1 MALKNILVHVDASD
15 RAGER
20 IRIAAELA
28 GPDDGHLTGV
38 FVTPDPPFPT
48 WMVAGMPASA
58 LEAAIENTRSEGEAA
73 RGRFLDIAERAGV
86 HAEWRSASGSVARVT
101 AQHARYADLAVVGK
115 GSADDPARYPYP
127 ELAADLTMSCGR
139 PVLVVPNSG
148 RFDRLGRH
156 VLVCWNAS
164 REATRAVND
173 AMPLLQR
180 AEKVVVLS
188 VNPHRPSGGDHGE
201 IPSANIALH
210 LARHGVNAEAANTTA
225 DGISVADIVL
235 SHVSDR
241 GIDLIVSGAWGH
253 SRMRE
258 WAFGGVT
265 ESLLRDV
272 TVPALMSH

>member
-1 MALKNILVHVDASD
+1 MVLRNILVHVDASE

-38 FVTPDPPFPT
+38 FVSPDPPIPT
-48 WMVAGMPASA
+48 WMVAGMPVGA
-58 LEAAIENTRSEGEAA
+58 LEAAIERTRGEGEAA
-73 RGRFLDIAERAGV
+73 RRRFQEVAERAGV
-86 HAEWRSASGSVARVT
+86 HAEWRTASGSVGRIA
-101 AQHARYADLAVVGK
+101 AQHARYADVAVVGK
-115 GSADDPARYPYP
+115 GSASEP
-127 ELAADLTMSCGR
+127 ERFPHPDLAADLTMSCGR
-139 PVLVVPNSG
+139 PVLVVPNAG
-148 RFDRLGRH
+148 RFDRVGH
-156 VLVCWNAS
+156 QVLVCWNAS

-173 AMPLLQR
+173 AMPLLRR

-210 LARHGVNAEAANTTA
+210 LARHGVNAEAANTVA
-225 DGISVADIVL
+225 DGIAVSDIVL
-235 SHVSDR
+235 SHVSDL
-241 GIDLIVSGAWGH
+241 GIDLIVAGAWGH

-265 ESLLRDV
+265 ESLLRD
-272 TVPALMSH
+272 TTAPTLMSH

>member
-1 MALKNILVHVDASD
+1 
-15 RAGER
+15 
-20 IRIAAELA
+20 
-28 GPDDGHLTGV
+28 
-38 FVTPDPPFPT
+38 
-48 WMVAGMPASA
+48 
-58 LEAAIENTRSEGEAA
+58 
-73 RGRFLDIAERAGV
+73 
-86 HAEWRSASGSVARVT
+86 
-101 AQHARYADLAVVGK
+101 
-115 GSADDPARYPYP
+115 
-127 ELAADLTMSCGR
+127 DLTMSCGR

-148 RFDRLGRH
+148 RFDRPGRH

-241 GIDLIVSGAWGH
+241 GIDLIVAGAWGH

>member
-1 MALKNILVHVDASD
+1 MGLRNILVHVDGSG

-28 GPDDGHLTGV
+28 RPDDGHLTGV
-38 FVTPDPPFPT
+38 FVSPDPPIPT
-48 WMVAGMPASA
+48 WMAAGMPVGA
-58 LEAAIENTRSEGEAA
+58 LEAAVERVRGEGDAA
-73 RGRFLDIAERAGV
+73 RQRFQEIADRAGV
-86 HAEWRSASGSVARVT
+86 HAEWRMASGAVGRVT
-101 AQHARYADLAVVGK
+101 AHHARYADLAVVGK
-115 GSADDPARYPYP
+115 GSAAEPDRYPYP
-127 ELAADLTMSCGR
+127 DLAADLTMSCGR

-148 RFDRLGRH
+148 RFDRVGEH

-210 LARHGVNAEAANTTA
+210 LARHGVNAEAANTVA
-225 DGISVADIVL
+225 DGISVSDIVL

-265 ESLLRDV
+265 ESLLADT

>member
-1 MALKNILVHVDASD
+1 MELRNILVHVDGSE

-28 GPDDGHLTGV
+28 RPDDGHLTGV
-38 FVTPDPPFPT
+38 LVTPDPPIPT
-48 WMVAGMPASA
+48 WMAAGMPVGA
-58 LEAAIENTRSEGEAA
+58 LEAAVERARKEGETA
-73 RGRFLDIAERAGV
+73 RAVFLDIAEKAGV
-86 HAEWRSASGSVARVT
+86 HPEWRMAAGPVSRIT
-101 AQHARYADLAVVGK
+101 AQHARYADLVVVGK
-115 GSADDPARYPYP
+115 GSAAEPDRYPYP
-127 ELAADLTMSCGR
+127 DLAADLTMSCGR

-148 RFDRLGRH
+148 RFDRVGRD

-173 AMPLLQR
+173 AMPLLRR

-188 VNPHRPSGGDHGE
+188 VNPRRGSGDHGE

-210 LARHGVNAEAANTTA
+210 LARHGVNAEAANTVA
-225 DGISVADIVL
+225 DGISVSDIVL
-235 SHVSDR
+235 AHVGDR

-265 ESLLRDV
+265 ESLLRDT
-272 TVPALMSH
+272 TVPVLMSH